1 MLTFFEGLS
10 FLNPGSHKGNFHRI
24 SKIQGFWIKKIVFS
38 KIWYLG
44 GSGLF
49 VHTFSE
55 IWKMVFLYI
64 YQLEYGSVAIT
75 ELQTYIISI

>member
-10 FLNPGSHKGNFHRI
+10 FLNPGSHKGNFQRI

-38 KIWYLG
+38 KILYLG

-55 IWKMVFLYI
+55 I
-64 YQLEYGSVAIT
+64 
-75 ELQTYIISI
+75 

>member
-10 FLNPGSHKGNFHRI
+10 FLNPGSHKGNFQRI

-55 IWKMVFLYI
+55 IWKMVFL
-64 YQLEYGSVAIT
+64 
-75 ELQTYIISI
+75 